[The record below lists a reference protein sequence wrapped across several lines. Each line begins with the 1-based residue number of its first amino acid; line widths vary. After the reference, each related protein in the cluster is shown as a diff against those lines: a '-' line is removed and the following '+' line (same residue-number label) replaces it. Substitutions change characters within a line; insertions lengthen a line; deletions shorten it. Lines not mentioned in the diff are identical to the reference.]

1 VTADHYRLLV
11 RADQTI
17 DRAML
22 FRIAHR
28 KARAERAG
36 FVALGCDRPY
46 ARCLSEALCQVW
58 EHVNATREAM
68 RAAAG
73 PLPAVD
79 RPAALRHELEL
90 LAFREDYRAAQMRR
104 HDIESELSQ
113 HAN

>member
-1 VTADHYRLLV
+1 MADHYNLLI

-36 FVALGCDRPY
+36 LVAIGCDRPY
-46 ARCLSEALCQVW
+46 ARCLAGAMREVW
-58 EHVNATREAM
+58 AHVNAAREAT
-68 RAAAG
+68 RAAG
-73 PLPAVD
+73 PSPVID
-79 RPAALRHELEL
+79 RPDALRRELEL
-90 LAFREDYRAAQMRR
+90 LPYREDYRAAQMRR
-104 HDIESELSQ
+104 REIESELSQ